1 MSEMVAAGIV
11 PHPDTAKRTMA
22 KGSIG
27 QVPDFVCMQK
37 NQFPNYVR
45 SKSVSY
51 LCQVM
56 AGMEG
61 RVVSLET
68 GEDVNPGEEGEILL
82 KGPNVMTGYLGNPGA
97 TAATIDSEGWIHTG
111 DVGK

>member
-1 MSEMVAAGIV
+1 MFLTLIRPKGRWPRAVSARFHILFEHNV
-11 PHPDTAKRTMA
+11 PVEW
-22 KGSIG
+22 
-27 QVPDFVCMQK
+27 Q
-37 NQFPNYVR
+37 
-45 SKSVSY
+45 SVFY

-97 TAATIDSEGWIHTG
+97 TAATVDSEGWIHTG

>member
-1 MSEMVAAGIV
+1 
-11 PHPDTAKRTMA
+11 
-22 KGSIG
+22 
-27 QVPDFVCMQK
+27 
-37 NQFPNYVR
+37 
-45 SKSVSY
+45 
-51 LCQVM
+51 M